1 MVQRKLRKPTRFTA
15 SKPPF
20 YRKKS
25 KAISWFKD
33 SAQNHLAHIRGLVA
47 ILQHHGVSVRM
58 LKTERVGYVVYEDEY
73 QIVAEPHGRNVLSR
87 FQALFPPTSH
97 CGQARSDKSITPCNS
112 SREAP
117 PADCTDIPCIT
128 AITYRAKSPAS
139 AAAGKFPSSFARSN
153 RSRSAASPVARR
165 AINSFR
171 IGSASS
177 PQASAPCTIKHPFG
191 FPGHES
197 KSAVPTINRSA
208 TARAVGSFSASAVYP
223 VIRSEY
229 RSSAFRNNASLF
241 PNVA

>member
-1 MVQRKLRKPTRFTA
+1 MGIRRSLHGSSRSKWKSSLQKLRQRRHPRTAAHNLSQPALRLYRLQSILESGQVAQSLLTVRSCASFQQTQTLTQNLTRQ
-15 SKPPF
+15 K
-20 YRKKS
+20 
-25 KAISWFKD
+25 KAIPS
-33 SAQNHLAHIRGLVA
+33 SSQNSHPLI
-47 ILQHHGVSVRM
+47 
-58 LKTERVGYVVYEDEY
+58 
-73 QIVAEPHGRNVLSR
+73 PH
-87 FQALFPPTSH
+87 P
-97 CGQARSDKSITPCNS
+97 GQARKEKSITPCNS

-139 AAAGKFPSSFARSN
+139 VLAGKSPSALARAN

-177 PQASAPCTIKHPFG
+177 PQAKAPCTIKHPFG

-208 TARAVGSFSASAVYP
+208 TARAVGNFSASAVKF
-223 VIRSEY
+223 VIRSE
-229 RSSAFRNNASLF
+229 
-241 PNVA
+241 